1 MKPNST
7 IETNIKLLSKNR
19 VNIELVML
27 LDKIRDIISQNKKE
41 TLTLNVD
48 NTSKLLTFNFLV
60 NDNEIEQIPQ
70 EKTEFNI
77 M

>member
-77 M
+77 L

>member
-7 IETNIKLLSKNR
+7 IETNIKLFSKNR

-27 LDKIRDIISQNKKE
+27 LDKIRNIISQNKKE
-41 TLTLNVD
+41 TLVLNVD
-48 NTSKLLTFNFLV
+48 NTSQLLTFNFLI

-77 M
+77 I